1 MSRCATKFG
10 SVHRANA
17 GFTLIELL
25 VVIGVIAALAAIVIS
40 GLTGTYKTTSLRSAQ
55 ATVVNALALARSKA
69 MSSGRDVLFLVNDN
83 QVEVTRYRRMLAV
96 VDKADNTRVYS
107 VAYLPVGAYV
117 VPYQAHFS
125 AAMIQEGDSW
135 TTVGG
140 ASLTSSALSNVI
152 SCAVEGGNTEAWE
165 SYPIYAE
172 GTSNQQG
179 IIVVATGRERSP
191 ADAAANGSPIVL
203 VSPDQ
208 VRGVSVSFYGL
219 ARLINDRMGF

>member
-1 MSRCATKFG
+1 MKGHATHFVSSRRP
-10 SVHRANA
+10 VA

-25 VVIGVIAALAAIVIS
+25 VVIGVVSTLAAIVIS
-40 GLTGTYKTTSLRSAQ
+40 GLAGTDKSTSLRSAQ
-55 ATVVNALALARSKA
+55 ATVVNVLASARSRA

-83 QVEVTRYRRMLAV
+83 PVDVTRYRRMLAV
-96 VDKADNTRVYS
+96 VNKADNTRVYS
-107 VAYLPVGAYV
+107 VTFLPPGAYV

-135 TTVGG
+135 TTVEG

-152 SCAVEGGNTEAWE
+152 SCAVEGENSEAWE

-179 IIVVATGRERSP
+179 RIVVATGRERSP
-191 ADAAANGSPIVL
+191 ADAAANGSPIML